1 MHRFKILKGKLN
13 MMTYIHNLSTQE
25 FKVIH
30 NLEDQPEL
38 QNTLSKVKKGG
49 EEGERKRE
57 VSWEGRRKERYTDT
71 QRQRDRAGGK
81 EGAC

>member
-1 MHRFKILKGKLN
+1 MV
-13 MMTYIHNLSTQE
+13 TYIHNLSTQE

-38 QNTLSKVKKGG
+38 QKTLSKEKKGG
-49 EEGERKRE
+49 EGERKRE

-81 EGAC
+81 DSAC